1 MYTIDLTAII
11 EAILGLCA
19 ALVTYKLIPYIK
31 AHTTEKQRALIEAAV
46 QTAVFAAE
54 QIYGAGHGAEKLDY
68 ALTWLN
74 EKGYSVNRTE
84 VEAAVYNFLNGPKE
98 DAE

>member
-54 QIYGAGHGAEKLDY
+54 QIYGAGHGAEKMDY

-74 EKGYSVNRTE
+74 EKGYNVNRTE